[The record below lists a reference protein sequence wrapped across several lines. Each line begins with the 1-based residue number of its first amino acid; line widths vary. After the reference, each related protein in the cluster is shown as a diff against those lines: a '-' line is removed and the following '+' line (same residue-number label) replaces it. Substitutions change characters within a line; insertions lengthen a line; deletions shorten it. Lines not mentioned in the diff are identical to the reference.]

1 MIDIGVLGY
10 AMRTFDIPVAPMIVG
25 LMLGPVME
33 AQLSRA
39 LAISQGNPSV
49 LFTRPAS
56 VVILWLAFVAVVTPH
71 LPKLIRVLRAARR
84 SPARWRALSAKRRDA
99 RRSADTNTVPP
110 PLQACWGHGGLHDH
124 AAEGR
129 ARDLGR

>member
-1 MIDIGVLGY
+1 MKSREVPKPLLYGSILVFATLGVYSSSRNTFDVYLMIGIGLLGY

-56 VVILWLAFVAVVTPH
+56 VVILSLAFVAVVTPH
-71 LPKLIRVLRAARR
+71 LPKLIRVLRGQQAGHR
-84 SPARWRALSAKRRDA
+84 LVLGDA
-99 RRSADTNTVPP
+99 DAD
-110 PLQACWGHGGLHDH
+110 
-124 AAEGR
+124 
-129 ARDLGR
+129 